1 MYAKSANE
9 LRDLIRHYPEAL
21 PSSFLMDSSFAAHCF
36 DRQTIRWLKSAFH
49 RDADPDDCDTWNI
62 SRVEWKEN
70 IEMAYVAK
78 AATLMQEKSQP

>member
-1 MYAKSANE
+1 MYAKTANE
-9 LRDLIRHYPEAL
+9 LRDLIQKNPNDL

-36 DRQTIRWLKSAFH
+36 DKLTLRALKSAFH
-49 RDADPDDCDTWNI
+49 RDADPDECDTWNI

-78 AATLMQEKSQP
+78 AATLMRNNA